1 MKGKMNDE
9 QDITIMET
17 ADNRIELKEHETIDM
32 VDNTIDQNE
41 LIQFDNNQ
49 ISNEENG
56 VILPNNVSTNNNNN
70 SNTTSTATACCTIH
84 NLIGRIFLNENE
96 MFTCLSTI
104 FPKGLKMCRKDK
116 WKTGP
121 HQGLYKKWRFTCEFS
136 GLPKPN
142 ENPKTTKK
150 IGIHTV

>member
-1 MKGKMNDE
+1 MNE
-9 QDITIMET
+9 QDITIMEK
-17 ADNRIELKEHETIDM
+17 ADNRIGSEVHETIDM

-41 LIQFDNNQ
+41 IIQFDNNQ
-49 ISNEENG
+49 ISNEANEPT
-56 VILPNNVSTNNNNN
+56 LSNNVSTNNNN
-70 SNTTSTATACCTIH
+70 SISTATACCTIH

-150 IGIHTV
+150 IGMHNHTV